1 MNSIIASF
9 SKSGKYLFCIP
20 LVMFGMNHIMK
31 ADMMAGMVPV
41 PGGVFWVYFTG
52 VAMLA
57 AAVGIITNLKG
68 LGSLAAFLAGVL
80 ILVYALTIHLP
91 GMMNAK
97 DEMSRMMPMIALL
110 KDLGLTGGAWVI
122 AAQMKNA

>member
-1 MNSIIASF
+1 MNSIVESV
-9 SKSGKYLFCIP
+9 SKSGKYIFTIP
-20 LVMFGMNHIMK
+20 LIMFGINHLTK

-57 AAVGIITNLKG
+57 AAVAIITNVKG

-80 ILVYALTIHLP
+80 ILVYVVTIHLP
-91 GMMNAK
+91 GVFGAK
-97 DEMSRMMPMIALL
+97 DEMSRMTPMLATL
-110 KDLGLTGGAWVI
+110 KDLGMVGGAWAI
-122 AAQMKNA
+122 ARVVK

>member
-1 MNSIIASF
+1 MNSIVESV
-9 SKSGKYLFCIP
+9 SKSGKYIFTIP
-20 LVMFGMNHIMK
+20 LIMFGINHLTK

-57 AAVGIITNLKG
+57 AAVAIITNVKG

-80 ILVYALTIHLP
+80 ILVYVVTIHLP
-91 GMMNAK
+91 GVINAK
-97 DEMSRMMPMIALL
+97 DEMSRMMPMLATL
-110 KDLGLTGGAWVI
+110 KDLGMVGGAWAI
-122 AAQMKNA
+122 ARVVK

>member
-1 MNSIIASF
+1 MNSIVESV
-9 SKSGKYLFCIP
+9 SKSGKYIFTIP
-20 LVMFGMNHIMK
+20 LIMFGINHLTK

-57 AAVGIITNLKG
+57 ATVAIITNVKG

-80 ILVYALTIHLP
+80 ILVYVVTIHLP
-91 GMMNAK
+91 GVFSAK
-97 DEMSRMMPMIALL
+97 DEMSRMMPMLATL
-110 KDLGLTGGAWVI
+110 KDLGMVGGAWAI
-122 AAQMKNA
+122 ARVVK